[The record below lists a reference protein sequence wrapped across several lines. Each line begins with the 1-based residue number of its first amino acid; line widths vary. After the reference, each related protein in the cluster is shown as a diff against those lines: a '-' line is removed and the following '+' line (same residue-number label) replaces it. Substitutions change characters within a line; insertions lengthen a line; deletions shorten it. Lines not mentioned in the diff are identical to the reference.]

1 MERAGKTKKNP
12 TKTAFLVLESLR
24 CLQLTHTAIILQTLR
39 GLQVTVTRFQLEFNS
54 ENKRR
59 SYNFKTHRTR
69 SQRMEFWVEPLR
81 YYIQGAVAG
90 TQRKRNTAPT
100 NQNSKKKRKKGNER
114 EDTREREREGV
125 HSIADFW
132 RMQFFGGKEWAKRN
146 PRLGSPHEFL

>member
-100 NQNSKKKRKKGNER
+100 NQNSKKKER
-114 EDTREREREGV
+114 RETREKTRESEKERGCTVLQTFGECN
-125 HSIADFW
+125 SS
-132 RMQFFGGKEWAKRN
+132 GGKNGPKET
-146 PRLGSPHEFL
+146 PD